1 MTHRLFYVLCVGAC
15 VGLASQACSDDSSGE
30 GDGDAGGNGAGDGD
44 GDSGT
49 TLDITTSGDSDSDSD
64 SDSENGGGG
73 GGGPVC
79 ETVSAAAELPPVYL
93 AFAFDVSGSMGQL
106 DQPRWWH
113 DPESKWQPVV
123 EATSAFFEDSSS
135 QGLSASMALFP
146 ALEDHCEAENYEDP

>member
-113 DPESKWQPVV
+113 DPESNGNQWSRRRPL
-123 EATSAFFEDSSS
+123 SSRIHPPRAFRRPWRCFPPSRIN
-135 QGLSASMALFP
+135 ASRTITP
-146 ALEDHCEAENYEDP
+146 